1 MDIAGPSPQDVI
13 ARWAAPPRSDHGD
26 GYSVTWTGAPSHL
39 GLGHPT
45 ATSSAG
51 SASPSFSSAVGFA
64 GSTSSTMSS
73 PARALTASGPGRGR
87 APHGQVAFY
96 STLNEARNL
105 VETPRME
112 AQRFGLGVNG
122 VLLREWSS
130 PSMDRNA
137 GGRPPERIDRRPLRC
152 VTSSSSARMRAAARP
167 RSASSSGP
175 AEIEGATTGAGPDSP
190 GVHVPSVWPLT
201 LSLIGSR
208 RRANVFRNSELARA
222 SMYRTI
228 PASTSWYQG
237 ATCSAHP
244 RGPVGPVCRHAR
256 RGRRLGLSRVCL
268 GEAPAHPASDDPRA

>member
-1 MDIAGPSPQDVI
+1 MVMRIPALG
-13 ARWAAPPRSDHGD
+13 RGLRSR
-26 GYSVTWTGAPSHL
+26 L

-137 GGRPPERIDRRPLRC
+137 GGRPPERRQEALEMRDLLLKREDAGSRPPTL
-152 VTSSSSARMRAAARP
+152 
-167 RSASSSGP
+167 
-175 AEIEGATTGAGPDSP
+175 
-190 GVHVPSVWPLT
+190 GVVVWP
-201 LSLIGSR
+201 R
-208 RRANVFRNSELARA
+208 R
-222 SMYRTI
+222 
-228 PASTSWYQG
+228 
-237 ATCSAHP
+237 
-244 RGPVGPVCRHAR
+244 
-256 RGRRLGLSRVCL
+256 
-268 GEAPAHPASDDPRA
+268 D

>member
-1 MDIAGPSPQDVI
+1 
-13 ARWAAPPRSDHGD
+13 
-26 GYSVTWTGAPSHL
+26 L

-64 GSTSSTMSS
+64 GSTMSS
-73 PARALTASGPGRGR
+73 PDRALTASGPGRGR

-105 VETPRME
+105 VETPRIE

-201 LSLIGSR
+201 WTTVGSR
-208 RRANVFRNSELARA
+208 RRTNVFRNSELARA
-222 SMYRTI
+222 SMHRTI
-228 PASTSWYQG
+228 PASTSWYQR
-237 ATCSAHP
+237 APCSAHP
-244 RGPVGPVCRHAR
+244 RGPVGAG
-256 RGRRLGLSRVCL
+256 GRAGAPGLRLTAAIAPSILRL
-268 GEAPAHPASDDPRA
+268 APAVVPEREGGNVAQMSAEGRVTLVGNSPIEDRVVENAGGWTSTMGSS